1 MTLAERLFDLNRWYE
16 ALPDGQ
22 RILVYPAVLV
32 AAGLINTRWTGSP
45 FGAVLLLTVLALIA
59 VRRSYTSGWLGSRV
73 AAGGPLPDARYRAA
87 AAPVVAGPRTIEA
100 VAVAEPAPVEPVG
113 VVVEPAVSAAAL
125 PVAPVEAAVPASP
138 AAQTGRARRGN
149 GSAARKTEGRSGRR
163 KPSGRRP
170 DAEPS

>member
-1 MTLAERLFDLNRWYE
+1 MTLAERLIDLNRWYE

-87 AAPVVAGPRTIEA
+87 AAPVVASPRTIEPE
-100 VAVAEPAPVEPVG
+100 AVAESASVEPIAL
-113 VVVEPAVSAAAL
+113 VVEPEVSAAAP
-125 PVAPVEAAVPASP
+125 PVAPI
-138 AAQTGRARRGN
+138 
-149 GSAARKTEGRSGRR
+149 SAA
-163 KPSGRRP
+163 
-170 DAEPS
+170 